1 MLWVS
6 SRGSA
11 TSGRSYCIHRFRQ
24 KPVTFR
30 LSLPTAVATARTLE
44 QADTQRGSSCPGWV
58 GGKAKAQSAVLAQLP
73 ISDCLI
79 PNGRLRGALNDQ
91 CTPMPA
97 KLNTCIYYSSFHF
110 LIHYPCITP
119 AFDKGVPRPCSPL
132 PNTRNSPATGTQVR
146 PENK

>member
-1 MLWVS
+1 MS

-97 KLNTCIYYSSFHF
+97 KLNTCIHSSATTKTTSYSAAPRSF
-110 LIHYPCITP
+110 
-119 AFDKGVPRPCSPL
+119 SPSCRARYNHL
-132 PNTRNSPATGTQVR
+132 RRT
-146 PENK
+146 

>member
-97 KLNTCIYYSSFHF
+97 KLNTCIHSSATTKTTSYSAAPRSFSPSCRP
-110 LIHYPCITP
+110 PCTII
-119 AFDKGVPRPCSPL
+119 FVE
-132 PNTRNSPATGTQVR
+132 
-146 PENK
+146 PELLRICFG